1 MSKELSLNKQ
11 SIAFTLQKV
20 ETAFDFMDGKKSRN
34 LIIISSG
41 GSCRNRLVSTAGGA
55 LPSIPLE
62 LLPHHLQIM
71 LLQDHL
77 AVLKEKRADHCL
89 LHTLDINL

>member
-62 LLPHHLQIM
+62 LLPHHQIM